1 MDISCKVVEDLLPLY
16 LDNSCSEDS
25 RAALEGHLNGCPT
38 CRAKLE
44 RMRNDVIGDIHMERS
59 APKLV
64 NYAKKVRNHRI
75 RVAVSVAFVTIISS
89 AVLALGYLTVRDMY
103 VRSSPVVFGVE
114 QGTYNLI
121 SNDLETT
128 GEEIGQYVFYTNYSQ
143 IKVTVQSNDGFQGT
157 IMLWNATDHNNF
169 IQIHDVS
176 EKAASCTFTGLSSS
190 NRYQITCD
198 NLDGMKITVSEGRT
212 ISFWNSL
219 GYVLNDIIG
228 TVGGQR

>member
-1 MDISCKVVEDLLPLY
+1 MDISCKIAEDLLPLY

-25 RAALEGHLNGCPT
+25 RAALEEHLNGCPA
-38 CRAKLE
+38 CRAKLD
-44 RMRNDVIGDIHMERS
+44 RMQSDVIDGIHMEKS
-59 APKLV
+59 TPKLA

-75 RVAVSVAFVTIISS
+75 RAAISVALVTIISS

-103 VRSSPVVFGVE
+103 VQSSPVVFEVE
-114 QGTYNLI
+114 PGTYNLI

-128 GEEIGQYVFYTNYSQ
+128 AEEIGQYVFYTNYNQ
-143 IKVTVQSNDGFQGT
+143 IEVAVQGDGGFQGT
-157 IMLWNATDHNNF
+157 IMLWNTANSDSF
-169 IQIHDVS
+169 IQVHDVS

-190 NRYQITCD
+190 NRYQITCG

-219 GYVLNDIIG
+219 GSVLNDIIG
-228 TVGGQR
+228 TI